1 MADHLPL
8 TEKHCR
14 CEGIPMFRFIRLT
27 CTGLVIAGGLAADCS
42 RFVQADENDL
52 FSEVRAVSVY
62 DSATAENGTTSTKAK
77 RITNAADLTQLL
89 SAAGFEAAQEGARV
103 VTTKKSLDTTE
114 FAVRVAIS
122 EDEFHLVV
130 SISLTD
136 MPNRQLMSTDEL
148 LNLMEAS
155 LTHAPS
161 QFVYSSQRNRLELL
175 VVLKNQGAT
184 GQSLRDEIN
193 RLALLARDTE
203 DLWKKDSAAG
213 AASPTTTAS
222 SVTTD
227 APASSDAKPSAAAP
241 EASAPS
247 TATPPAAAPPVTA
260 QSAPTPSTPSAAPA
274 APLTQ
279 APAATAAPP
288 AASGSAPAATPAA
301 PPAAAN
307 NSGTS
312 AATVSPTLSKALN
325 GRWTAVRS
333 KTEAF
338 AVQFETDGTFRLA
351 YVNNGKTTTSTGRF
365 SLNADRLTLTGT
377 DGVTMTGAVNSSSE
391 SEFQFVPVSGAAK
404 DATLTFR
411 KAGA

>member
-8 TEKHCR
+8 IEKHCR

-27 CTGLVIAGGLAADCS
+27 CTGLVIAGGLAAGCS
-42 RFVQADENDL
+42 RFVLADENDL

-103 VTTKKSLDTTE
+103 VTTKKSLDTAE

-130 SISLTD
+130 SIGLTD
-136 MPNRQLMSTDEL
+136 MPNRQVMSADEL

-227 APASSDAKPSAAAP
+227 APAASDAKASAAAP

-247 TATPPAAAPPVTA
+247 TATPPTAAPPVAA
-260 QSAPTPSTPSAAPA
+260 QSAPAPSTPSAAPV
-274 APLTQ
+274 TQ
-279 APAATAAPP
+279 APAAAAAPP
-288 AASGSAPAATPAA
+288 AAAGSAPAATSAA
-301 PPAAAN
+301 PPAATG

-312 AATVSPTLSKALN
+312 AAAVSPTLSKALN

-377 DGVTMTGAVNSSSE
+377 DGVTMTGAVNSSSD

>member
-27 CTGLVIAGGLAADCS
+27 CTGLVIAGGLAAGCS
-42 RFVQADENDL
+42 RFVLADENDL

-103 VTTKKSLDTTE
+103 VTTKKSLDTAE

-130 SISLTD
+130 SIGLTD
-136 MPNRQLMSTDEL
+136 MPNRQVMSADEL

-155 LTHAPS
+155 LTHAPA

-227 APASSDAKPSAAAP
+227 APAASDAKASAAAP

-247 TATPPAAAPPVTA
+247 TATPPTAAPPVAA
-260 QSAPTPSTPSAAPA
+260 QSAPAPSTPSAAPV
-274 APLTQ
+274 TQ
-279 APAATAAPP
+279 APAAAAAPP
-288 AASGSAPAATPAA
+288 AAAGSAPAATSAA
-301 PPAAAN
+301 PPAATS

-377 DGVTMTGAVNSSSE
+377 DGVTMTGAVNSSSD